1 MKRALDL
8 ARQRSLAR
16 SILGLAA
23 VICALQVGIALAD
36 DEIVKGSVVKVEHQ
50 EIYVSLGAKQGV
62 ADGSQIRIKR
72 TIKLR
77 HPVTRAPVEDWVPV
91 GSATVT
97 QAGAGLSRAVIGE
110 LVDVVKIGDVVEALI
125 DRPERPTPATPP
137 VPTPVEPRPPVGP
150 PPDKESIEILGV
162 FASQTGATL
171 DARIAGWERY
181 LSTHGESQYTEAI
194 RRDLDM
200 LRGLREQQRPVAAG
214 DSNEEIG
221 RVRHSARTAAYAG
234 AEMPVVFVLDDPDR
248 VASAYLHYRAR
259 DARTYRR
266 LLLVREHDIYL
277 RGTVPGEA
285 ITTPG
290 FDYFVEVSTPAGRSG
305 LAIGSPREPIRVEVA
320 KPPLIDQFGAAPG
333 KSNVKIAVDY
343 LDFASLD
350 KRTGDRTDRMITG
363 NIDFTYR
370 LASVVQSV
378 GVGYGMYS
386 GSGGFADE
394 MWDAGNPFPRSG
406 FHFGYADVELGGKAE
421 RVPLSLG
428 GKLIAGVGKQGFGLG
443 VEGRFRIGGR
453 DDTNLLIA
461 ARTVEQV
468 GTLTDI
474 RFGARPA
481 ENLLVGISVGA
492 TNQPNRG
499 DIGVKLGTELEWI
512 GFRNVSVIIRGS
524 WQGRS
529 VDHGGLG
536 GGGGLG
542 VYW

>member
-1 MKRALDL
+1 MSRAQVLV
-8 ARQRSLAR
+8 
-16 SILGLAA
+16 LAA
-23 VICALQVGIALAD
+23 GIGLLHAVAARAD
-36 DEIVKGSVVKVEHQ
+36 DEIVKGSVVKVEHH
-50 EIYVSLGAKQGV
+50 EIYVSLGTKQGV
-62 ADGSQIRIKR
+62 ADGSTIRLKR
-72 TIKLR
+72 TIKLK
-77 HPVTRAPVEDWVPV
+77 HPLTRAPFEDWVPV

-97 QAGAGLSRAVIGE
+97 QAGAAMSRAVIGE
-110 LVDVVKIGDVVEALI
+110 LIDVIKVGDTVESLI
-125 DRPERPTPATPP
+125 DRPDRPTPVAPPTATPP
-137 VPTPVEPRPPVGP
+137 EPRPAAP
-150 PPDKESIEILGV
+150 PQDREAIEILNI
-162 FASQTGATL
+162 FTAQSGATL

-181 LSTHGESQYTEAI
+181 LSTHAESAYTEGI
-194 RRDLDM
+194 RRDLDT
-200 LRGLREQQRPVAAG
+200 LRGLRDQQRPVAAG
-214 DSNEEIG
+214 ASLEDVG
-221 RVRHSARTAAYAG
+221 AVRHNARARAYAG
-234 AEMPVVFVLDDPDR
+234 SAQPLVFVLDNPER
-248 VASAYLHYRAR
+248 VASAYLHYRPR

-305 LAIGSPREPIRVEVA
+305 LAVGAPTAPIQIEVPR
-320 KPPLIDQFGAAPG
+320 PPLIDQFGAAPG
-333 KSNVKIAVDY
+333 KSSVKLAVDY
-343 LDFASLD
+343 LDFATFDQRAGSH
-350 KRTGDRTDRMITG
+350 TDRMITG
-363 NIDFTYR
+363 NVDFTYR

-386 GSGGFADE
+386 GSGGFADQV
-394 MWDAGNPFPRSG
+394 WDAGNPFPRSG
-406 FHFGYADVELGGKAE
+406 FHYGYADLELGGTAE
-421 RVPLSLG
+421 RIPLSFG
-428 GKLIAGVGKQGFGLG
+428 GKLIAGVGREGFGLG

-453 DDTNLLIA
+453 DATNLLVA

-481 ENLLVGISVGA
+481 RDLLVGVSVGA
-492 TNQPNRG
+492 TNQPNQG

-512 GFRNVSVIIRGS
+512 GFQNVSVILRGS

-536 GGGGLG
+536 AGGGVG

>member
-1 MKRALDL
+1 MRRAL
-8 ARQRSLAR
+8 Q
-16 SILGLAA
+16 LAA
-23 VICALQVGIALAD
+23 VICALHVSAAVAD
-36 DEIVKGSVVKVEHQ
+36 DEIVKGAVVKVEHQ
-50 EIYVSLGAKQGV
+50 EIYVSIGSKQGV
-62 ADGSQIRIKR
+62 ADGSQIRLKR

-77 HPVTRAPVEDWVPV
+77 HPVTRAPIEDWVPV
-91 GSATVT
+91 GSATIT

-110 LVDVVKIGDVVEALI
+110 LVDVVKVGDTVEALI
-125 DRPERPTPATPP
+125 DRPERTAPVAPPVTPP
-137 VPTPVEPRPPVGP
+137 PTEPKPPVGP
-150 PPDKESIEILGV
+150 PPDKEAIEILGV

-181 LSTHGESQYTEAI
+181 LSTHGESPYTEAI
-194 RRDLDM
+194 RRDLDL

-214 DSNEEIG
+214 ASNEEVG
-221 RVRHSARTAAYAG
+221 RVRHSARASAYAG
-234 AEMPVVFVLDDPDR
+234 TPMPVVFVLDDPDR
-248 VASAYLHYRAR
+248 VASAYLHYRSR

-266 LLLVREHDIYL
+266 LLLEREHDIYL
-277 RGTVPGEA
+277 RGIVPGEA
-285 ITTPG
+285 ISTPG

-305 LAIGSPREPIRVEVA
+305 LAIGTPREPIRVEVA
-320 KPPLIDQFGAAPG
+320 RPPLIDQFGAAPG
-333 KSNVKIAVDY
+333 QSHVKLAVDY
-343 LDFASLD
+343 LDFATFD

-363 NIDFTYR
+363 SVDFTYR
-370 LASVVQSV
+370 LASIIQSV

-386 GSGGFADE
+386 GSGGYADE
-394 MWDAGNPFPRSG
+394 VWDASNPFPRSG

-421 RVPLSLG
+421 RIPLSVG
-428 GKLIAGVGKQGFGLG
+428 GKLIAGVGKEGFGMG
-443 VEGRFRIGGR
+443 VEGRFRIGSR
-453 DDTNLLIA
+453 DDTNLLVA

-481 ENLLVGISVGA
+481 TNLLVGVSVGA

-499 DIGVKLGTELEWI
+499 DVGVKLGTELEWI

>member
-1 MKRALDL
+1 MRRAEIL
-8 ARQRSLAR
+8 A
-16 SILGLAA
+16 LAA
-23 VICALQVGIALAD
+23 VVGALHPGVANAD

-50 EIYVSLGAKQGV
+50 EIYVSLGTKQGV
-62 ADGSQIRIKR
+62 ADGSAIRLKR

-77 HPVTRAPVEDWVPV
+77 HPVTRAAVEDWVPV

-110 LVDVVKIGDVVEALI
+110 LIDAVRVGDVVESLI
-125 DRPERPTPATPP
+125 DRPDRPLPVAPPSPTPA
-137 VPTPVEPRPPVGP
+137 EPRPVGP
-150 PPDKESIEILGV
+150 PVDRDAVEILGI

-181 LSTHGESQYTEAI
+181 LSTHGETGYSEAI
-194 RRDLDM
+194 RRDLDT
-200 LRGLREQQRPVAAG
+200 LRGLRDQQRPVAAG
-214 DSNEEIG
+214 ASNEDVG
-221 RVRHSARTAAYAG
+221 QVRHAARTSAYAG
-234 AEMPVVFVLDDPDR
+234 TPLPLVFVLDNPER
-248 VASAYLHYRAR
+248 VASAFLHYRPR

-277 RGTVPGEA
+277 RGIIPGEA

-305 LAIGSPREPIRVEVA
+305 LAIGSPTQPIRIDVA
-320 KPPLIDQFGAAPG
+320 RPPLIDQFGAAPG
-333 KSNVKIAVDY
+333 KSSMKLAVDY
-343 LDFASLD
+343 LDFATFD
-350 KRTGDRTDRMITG
+350 RRAGDHTDRMITG
-363 NIDFTYR
+363 NVDYTYR
-370 LASVVQSV
+370 LASVVQSI
-378 GVGYGMYS
+378 GVGYGVYA
-386 GSGGFADE
+386 GSGGYADE
-394 MWDAGNPFPRSG
+394 TWDASNPFPRSG
-406 FHFGYADVELGGKAE
+406 FHFGYADLELGGPVE
-421 RVPLSLG
+421 RVPLSVG
-428 GKLIAGVGKQGFGLG
+428 GKLIAGVGKEGFGMG

-453 DDTNLLIA
+453 DATNLLIA

-481 ENLLVGISVGA
+481 RDLLVGVSVGA
-492 TNQPNRG
+492 TNQPNQG

-512 GFRNVSVIIRGS
+512 GFRNVSVILRGS

-529 VDHGGLG
+529 VSHGGLG
-536 GGGGLG
+536 AGGGLG

>member
-1 MKRALDL
+1 MKRAL
-8 ARQRSLAR
+8 Q
-16 SILGLAA
+16 LAA
-23 VICALQVGIALAD
+23 VICALHASSALAD
-36 DEIVKGSVVKVEHQ
+36 DEIVKGSVVKAEHQ

-62 ADGSQIRIKR
+62 ADGAQIRIKR

-77 HPVTRAPVEDWVPV
+77 HPVTRAPVEDWIPV

-110 LVDVVKIGDVVEALI
+110 LVDVVKIGDTVEALI
-125 DRPERPTPATPP
+125 DRPDRPTPVAPP
-137 VPTPVEPRPPVGP
+137 VPTPVEPVPAGP
-150 PPDKESIEILGV
+150 PPDKEAIEILGV

-181 LSTHGESQYTEAI
+181 LSTHADSQYTEAL
-194 RRDLDM
+194 RRDLDT

-214 DSNEEIG
+214 ATNEEVG
-221 RVRHSARTAAYAG
+221 RVRHSARSAAYAG
-234 AEMPVVFVLDDPDR
+234 TPMPVVFVLDDPDR
-248 VASAYLHYRAR
+248 VASAFLHYRSR

-305 LAIGSPREPIRVEVA
+305 LAIGTPTEPISVEVA
-320 KPPLIDQFGAAPG
+320 RPPLIDQFGAAPG
-333 KSNVKIAVDY
+333 KSSVKLAVDY
-343 LDFASLD
+343 LDFATFD

-363 NIDFTYR
+363 NVDFTYR
-370 LASVVQSV
+370 LASIVQSV
-378 GVGYGMYS
+378 GVGYGVYS
-386 GSGGFADE
+386 GAGGFADE
-394 MWDAGNPFPRSG
+394 VWESSNPFPRSG
-406 FHFGYADVELGGKAE
+406 FHFGYADLELGGKVD
-421 RVPLSLG
+421 RVSLSFG
-428 GKLIAGVGKQGFGLG
+428 GQLIAGVGKEGFGMG
-443 VEGRFRIGGR
+443 VEGRFRIGSR
-453 DDTNLLIA
+453 DDTNLLVA

-481 ENLLVGISVGA
+481 RNLLVGVSVGA

-512 GFRNVSVIIRGS
+512 GFRNVSVILRGS